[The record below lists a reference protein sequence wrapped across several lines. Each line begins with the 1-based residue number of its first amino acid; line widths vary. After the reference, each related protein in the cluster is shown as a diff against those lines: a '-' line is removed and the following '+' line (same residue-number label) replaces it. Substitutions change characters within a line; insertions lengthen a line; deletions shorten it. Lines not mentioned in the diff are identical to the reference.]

1 MKLSDNSVF
10 LTRLLAVTTIALLV
24 FLIWVSDY
32 APWATRLTMCTL
44 FCSIIYVRDHAVPE
58 RWVAIGIIVIG
69 TLLSLVLSPDFLP
82 MP

>member
-1 MKLSDNSVF
+1 MKLSDHSAF

-32 APWATRLTMCTL
+32 APWAMRLTMCTL
-44 FCSIIYVRDHAVPE
+44 FCSIIYVRDNAVPE

-69 TLLSLVLSPDFLP
+69 TLLSLVLPPDFLP

>member
-10 LTRLLAVTTIALLV
+10 LTRLLAVATVALLV
-24 FLIWVSDY
+24 FLIWINDY

-44 FCSIIYVRDHAVPE
+44 FCAIIYVRDNAAPE

-69 TLLSLVLSPDFLP
+69 TLLSLVLPSDFLP